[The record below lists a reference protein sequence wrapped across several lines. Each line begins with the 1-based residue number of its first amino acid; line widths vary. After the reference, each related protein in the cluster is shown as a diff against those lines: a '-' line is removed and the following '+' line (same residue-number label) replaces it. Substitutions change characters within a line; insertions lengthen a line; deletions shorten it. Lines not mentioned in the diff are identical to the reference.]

1 MVSHCFAAWDELTQ
15 NDQIGRF
22 TLGSASYRVY
32 QGVSLP
38 LPRQRFSTYL
48 ITGCVIL
55 IFASTISAGVPA
67 YWITR
72 NQLERQAWSH
82 VANAQQAT
90 QSLLLAEQNRLS
102 DLAILFAE
110 RPTLRRLAQTGA
122 MDELEPFMAAF
133 QARSNMDLLLFCD
146 PTGLRLVG
154 APLLHRCPAVTAPQY
169 MLIADQ
175 PAIVVSQPVVDDS
188 GGRLGIA
195 TAGIWLSEAFLRHLA
210 ASTGA
215 QQSILTATGE
225 QIASS
230 LPAADAT
237 RLLPTTLANRGND
250 SAEKQPQTA
259 LLDYAE
265 QPYYA
270 TYARLT
276 PTTATAPFLLEV
288 ALPVGELLAAEARA
302 LAILVTSTGIVAL
315 LGVALATWYVRRLT
329 QPLAELTQV
338 AERISRGDFVA
349 PIPAVATPNEVAT
362 LSTALIR
369 SQASM
374 LRALDERAQ
383 AHDWLNNLIQSI
395 VEGVVTFDAKGYVTF
410 LSQGAE
416 ALIGWRSDEALGQSV
431 EKLFPPVAAD
441 TKPFLSQIPQPSEKC
456 LIDTY
461 TRSGKAISLA
471 VTGARLAPPNAK
483 TVQVA
488 LVLRDVTHEEALRNL
503 RSYFLANISHEF
515 KTPLSTLN
523 ASLELLLDPAEEYAV
538 AEVREVLKPAHLSLL
553 TLQNLIDN
561 LLQSSSIE
569 AGHFVLRKQNVALTH
584 VVEDALRLVQPLF
597 DRRRQQFTLCADE
610 GWLDPVAPHLVEAD
624 QGRLTQV
631 LVNLLV
637 NASKYSPLG
646 GAIDLTMTST
656 ADAIRVA
663 VADRGPGVPPQDR
676 LNLFRRYVRL
686 DIQDNEEYGIG
697 LGLYVVK
704 TTVEA
709 HGGEVGIEDRPGG
722 GSVFWFTLPLSTED
736 RGQKADRPVGT
747 LAFSWDE
754 GERVV

>member
-1 MVSHCFAAWDELTQ
+1 M
-15 NDQIGRF
+15 
-22 TLGSASYRVY
+22 
-32 QGVSLP
+32 P

-55 IFASTISAGVPA
+55 IFASTISAGAPA

-72 NQLERQAWSH
+72 NQLERQAWLQ
-82 VANAQQAT
+82 VENAQQAT

-102 DLAILFAE
+102 DLASLFAE
-110 RPTLRRLAQTGA
+110 RPTLRRLAQAGA
-122 MDELEPFMAAF
+122 IDELEPFLAAF
-133 QARSNMDLLLFCD
+133 QARSNIDLLLFCD
-146 PTGLRLVG
+146 GTGTRVVG
-154 APLLHRCPAVTAPQY
+154 DPLLDRCPAVMPPQY
-169 MLIADQ
+169 MLIDDQ
-175 PAIVVSQPVVDDS
+175 PAIVVSQPVDNGT
-188 GGRLGIA
+188 GGVLGIA
-195 TAGIWLSEAFLRHLA
+195 TAGIWLDPAFLDDLA

-215 QQSILTATGE
+215 EQSILLAN
-225 QIASS
+225 QRIASS
-230 LPAADAT
+230 LTAAVVGAPLPLSLTAHLATASPA
-237 RLLPTTLANRGND
+237 LV
-250 SAEKQPQTA
+250 TA
-259 LLDYAE
+259 PLDYAG
-265 QPYYA
+265 QYYYA
-270 TYARLT
+270 AYSTL
-276 PTTATAPFLLEV
+276 APSPAQPSFHLEV
-288 ALPVGELLAAEARA
+288 ALPVNELIATENRA
-302 LAILVTSTGIVAL
+302 FAILVTSTGLVAL

-383 AHDWLNNLIQSI
+383 AHDWLYTLIQSV
-395 VEGVVTFDAKGYVTF
+395 VEGVVTFDAKGHITF

-416 ALIGWRSDEALGQSV
+416 ALTGWSSGEALGQPIDR
-431 EKLFPPVAAD
+431 LFPTAGASD
-441 TKPFLSQIPQPSEKC
+441 NSFLSQIPQPGAKR
-456 LIDTY
+456 LIEVY
-461 TRSGKAISLA
+461 TRNGKAITLSI
-471 VTGARLAPPNAK
+471 TGARLAPPNEK
-483 TVQVA
+483 TAQVA

-538 AEVREVLKPAHLSLL
+538 TEVREVLKPAHLSLL

-569 AGHFVLRKQNVALTH
+569 AGHFVLRKQNIALTH

-597 DRRRQQFTLCADE
+597 DRRRQPFTLCADE

-646 GAIDLTMTST
+646 GAIDLTMTSA

-663 VADRGPGVPPQDR
+663 VADRGPGIPPPDR

-709 HGGEVGIEDRPGG
+709 HGGAVGIEDRPGG
-722 GSVFWFTLPLSTED
+722 GSVFWFTLPLELD
-736 RGQKADRPVGT
+736 GD
-747 LAFSWDE
+747 
-754 GERVV
+754 

>member
-1 MVSHCFAAWDELTQ
+1 M
-15 NDQIGRF
+15 
-22 TLGSASYRVY
+22 
-32 QGVSLP
+32 P

-82 VANAQQAT
+82 VENAQQAT

-102 DLAILFAE
+102 DLAALFAE
-110 RPTLRRLAQTGA
+110 RPTLRRLAQSGA
-122 MDELEPFMAAF
+122 IDELALFLAAF
-133 QARSNMDLLLFCD
+133 QARSKMELLLFCD
-146 PTGLRLVG
+146 PTGRRLVG
-154 APLLHRCPAVTAPQY
+154 DPLLHRCPAVTAPQY

-175 PAIVVSQPVVDDS
+175 PAIVVSQPVADDS

-195 TAGIWLSEAFLRHLA
+195 TAGIWLAEDFLRHLA

-225 QIASS
+225 QLASS
-230 LPAADAT
+230 MPAADAM
-237 RLLPTTLANRGND
+237 RLLPTTLANTGND
-250 SAEKQPQTA
+250 SPEKQPQTA
-259 LLDYAE
+259 LLDYAD

-383 AHDWLNNLIQSI
+383 AHDWLYTLIQSV
-395 VEGVVTFDAKGYVTF
+395 VEGVVTFDTKGQVTF

-416 ALIGWRSDEALGQSV
+416 ALTGWNSSEALGQPIDR
-431 EKLFPPVAAD
+431 LFPSAGAND
-441 TKPFLSQIPQPSEKC
+441 KPFLSQIPLPGVKR
-456 LIDTY
+456 LIEVY
-461 TRSGKAISLA
+461 TRNGKAITLSI
-471 VTGARLAPPNAK
+471 TGARLAPPNEK
-483 TVQVA
+483 TAQVA

-569 AGHFVLRKQNVALTH
+569 AGHFVLRKQNIALTH

-597 DRRRQQFTLCADE
+597 DRRRQPFTWCADE

-646 GAIDLTMTST
+646 GAIDLTMTS
-656 ADAIRVA
+656 AAGAIRVA
-663 VADRGPGVPPQDR
+663 VADRGPGIPPQDR

-709 HGGEVGIEDRPGG
+709 HGGAVGIEDRPGG
-722 GSVFWFTLPLSTED
+722 GSVFWFTLPLGNLMET
-736 RGQKADRPVGT
+736 GG
-747 LAFSWDE
+747 
-754 GERVV
+754 

>member
-1 MVSHCFAAWDELTQ
+1 MEGCQSVAASELTETSE
-15 NDQIGRF
+15 IGRF
-22 TLGSASYRVY
+22 IKAELSRHDVY

-102 DLAILFAE
+102 DLAALFAE
-110 RPTLRRLAQTGA
+110 RPTLRRLVQTGA
-122 MDELEPFMAAF
+122 IDELAPFLAAF
-133 QARSNMDLLLFCD
+133 QARSKMDLLLFCD

-154 APLLHRCPAVTAPQY
+154 DPLLPRCPAVTAPQY

-175 PAIVVSQPVVDDS
+175 PAIVVSQPVADES

-195 TAGIWLSEAFLRHLA
+195 TAGIWLAEDFLHHLA

-215 QQSILTATGE
+215 QQSILTATGD
-225 QIASS
+225 QLASS
-230 LPAADAT
+230 MPAADAM
-237 RLLPTTLANRGND
+237 RLLQTTLANRGND
-250 SAEKQPQTA
+250 SPEQQPQTA
-259 LLDYAE
+259 LLDYAD

-270 TYARLT
+270 TYARLI
-276 PTTATAPFLLEV
+276 PTTANAPFLLEV

-383 AHDWLNNLIQSI
+383 AHNWLYTLIQSV
-395 VEGVVTFDAKGYVTF
+395 VEGVVTFDTKGQITF

-416 ALIGWRSDEALGQSV
+416 ALTGWNSSEALGQPIDR
-431 EKLFPPVAAD
+431 LFPPAGAND
-441 TKPFLSQIPQPSEKC
+441 KPFLSQIPLPGAKR
-456 LIDTY
+456 LIEVY
-461 TRSGKAISLA
+461 TRNGKAITLSI
-471 VTGARLAPPNAK
+471 TGARLAPPNEK
-483 TVQVA
+483 TAQVA

-610 GWLDPVAPHLVEAD
+610 GWLDPAAPHLVAAD

-646 GAIDLTMTST
+646 GAIDLTVTSA
-656 ADAIRVA
+656 ADALRVA
-663 VADRGPGVPPQDR
+663 VADRGPGIPPQDR

-709 HGGEVGIEDRPGG
+709 HGGAVGIEDRPGG
-722 GSVFWFTLPLSTED
+722 GSIFWFTLPLANLMETGD
-736 RGQKADRPVGT
+736 
-747 LAFSWDE
+747 
-754 GERVV
+754 

>member
-1 MVSHCFAAWDELTQ
+1 M
-15 NDQIGRF
+15 
-22 TLGSASYRVY
+22 
-32 QGVSLP
+32 P

-82 VANAQQAT
+82 VENAQQAT

-102 DLAILFAE
+102 DLAALFAE
-110 RPTLRRLAQTGA
+110 RPTLRRLAQSGA
-122 MDELEPFMAAF
+122 IDELALFLAAF
-133 QARSNMDLLLFCD
+133 QARSKMDLLLFCD
-146 PTGLRLVG
+146 PTGRRLVG
-154 APLLHRCPAVTAPQY
+154 DPLLHRCPAVTAPQY

-175 PAIVVSQPVVDDS
+175 PAIVVSQPVADDS

-195 TAGIWLSEAFLRHLA
+195 TAGIWLAEDFLRHLA

-225 QIASS
+225 QLASS
-230 LPAADAT
+230 MPAADAM
-237 RLLPTTLANRGND
+237 RLLPTTLANTGND
-250 SAEKQPQTA
+250 SPEKQPQTA
-259 LLDYAE
+259 LLDYAD

-383 AHDWLNNLIQSI
+383 AHDWLYTLIQSV
-395 VEGVVTFDAKGYVTF
+395 VEGVVTFDTKGQVTF

-416 ALIGWRSDEALGQSV
+416 ALTGWNSSEALGQPIDR
-431 EKLFPPVAAD
+431 LFPSAGAND
-441 TKPFLSQIPQPSEKC
+441 KPFLSQIPLPGVKR
-456 LIDTY
+456 LIEVY
-461 TRSGKAISLA
+461 TRNGKAITLSI
-471 VTGARLAPPNAK
+471 TGARLAPPNEK
-483 TVQVA
+483 TAQVA

-569 AGHFVLRKQNVALTH
+569 AGHFVLRKQNIALTH

-597 DRRRQQFTLCADE
+597 DRRRQPFTWCADE
-610 GWLDPVAPHLVEAD
+610 GWLDPVAPHLV
-624 QGRLTQV
+624 
-631 LVNLLV
+631 
-637 NASKYSPLG
+637 
-646 GAIDLTMTST
+646 
-656 ADAIRVA
+656 
-663 VADRGPGVPPQDR
+663 
-676 LNLFRRYVRL
+676 
-686 DIQDNEEYGIG
+686 
-697 LGLYVVK
+697 
-704 TTVEA
+704 
-709 HGGEVGIEDRPGG
+709 
-722 GSVFWFTLPLSTED
+722 
-736 RGQKADRPVGT
+736 
-747 LAFSWDE
+747 
-754 GERVV
+754 

>member
-122 MDELEPFMAAF
+122 IDELAPFMAAF

-146 PTGLRLVG
+146 PAGVRLVG
-154 APLLHRCPAVTAPQY
+154 ASLLARCPAVTAPQY
-169 MLIADQ
+169 RLIADQ
-175 PAIVVSQPVVDDS
+175 PAILVSQPVAKE
-188 GGRLGIA
+188 GGGVLGIA
-195 TAGIWLSEAFLRHLA
+195 TAGIWLDQAFLAYLA

-215 QQSILTATGE
+215 EQSILLAN
-225 QIASS
+225 QRIASS
-230 LPAADAT
+230 LTTMNGTAALPLPLGAMPDTAT
-237 RLLPTTLANRGND
+237 PPIVQA
-250 SAEKQPQTA
+250 Q
-259 LLDYAE
+259 LDYAD
-265 QPYYA
+265 QHYYA
-270 TYARLT
+270 AYATLT
-276 PTTATAPFLLEV
+276 PATVIPPFYLEV
-288 ALPVGELLAAEARA
+288 ALPVNELIATENRA
-302 LAILVTSTGIVAL
+302 LAILVTSTGLVAL
-315 LGVALATWYVRRLT
+315 FGVALSTWYVRRLT
-329 QPLAELTQV
+329 QPLAALTQV

-416 ALIGWRSDEALGQSV
+416 ALIGWRSNEALGQPV
-431 EKLFPPVAAD
+431 EKLFPITSAEE
-441 TKPFLSQIPQPSEKC
+441 KSFLSQIPQPGDQR
-456 LIDTY
+456 LIDVY
-461 TRSGKAISLA
+461 TRSGKAISLS
-471 VTGARLAPPNAK
+471 VTGARLAPPNTK
-483 TVQVA
+483 TAQVA

-523 ASLELLLDPAEEYAV
+523 ASLELLLDQKEEYSV
-538 AEVREVLKPAHLSLL
+538 EEVREVLKPAHVSLL
-553 TLQNLIDN
+553 SLQNLIDN
-561 LLQSSSIE
+561 LLQSSSVE
-569 AGHFVLRKQNVALTH
+569 AGRFVIRKQPIALLH
-584 VVEDALRLVQPLF
+584 VVEDALQLVQPLF
-597 DRRRQQFTLCADE
+597 DRRRQTFTLNAE
-610 GWLDPVAPHLVEAD
+610 AHWLDGATPDGIAAD
-624 QGRLTQV
+624 KGRLTQV

-646 GAIDLTMTST
+646 GPIELSVSAAEGWLRI
-656 ADAIRVA
+656 A
-663 VADRGPGVPPQDR
+663 VADRGPGIPSQER

-709 HGGEVGIEDRPGG
+709 HGGAVGIEDRPGG

-736 RGQKADRPVGT
+736 RGQKSEDRWSRRD
-747 LAFSWDE
+747 A
-754 GERVV
+754 

>member
-1 MVSHCFAAWDELTQ
+1 M
-15 NDQIGRF
+15 
-22 TLGSASYRVY
+22 
-32 QGVSLP
+32 P

-55 IFASTISAGVPA
+55 IFASTLSAGVPA

-82 VANAQQAT
+82 VENAQQAT
-90 QSLLLAEQNRLS
+90 HSLLVAEQNRLS
-102 DLAILFAE
+102 DLASLFAE
-110 RPTLRRLAQTGA
+110 RPTLRRLAQAGA
-122 MDELEPFMAAF
+122 VDELELFMAAF
-133 QARSNMDLLLFCD
+133 QARSKMDLLLFCD
-146 PTGLRLVG
+146 ATGVRVVG
-154 APLLHRCPAVTAPQY
+154 TPLLDRCPAVLPPQY

-175 PAIVVSQPVVDDS
+175 PAIVVSQPVANES
-188 GGRLGIA
+188 GRILGIA
-195 TAGIWLSEAFLRHLA
+195 TAGIWLDQAFLDYLA

-215 QQSILTATGE
+215 EQSILTTTG
-225 QIASS
+225 QRIASS
-230 LPAADAT
+230 MKAPIGTAAFPVSLDGGQDTSNNPVVTAQ
-237 RLLPTTLANRGND
+237 LHYADQHHYAAYSTLAP
-250 SAEKQPQTA
+250 SPTLPQ
-259 LLDYAE
+259 
-265 QPYYA
+265 
-270 TYARLT
+270 
-276 PTTATAPFLLEV
+276 FHLEV
-288 ALPVGELLAAEARA
+288 ALPVAELIATENRA
-302 LAILVTSTGIVAL
+302 FAILVTSTGLVAL
-315 LGVALATWYVRRLT
+315 LGVVLATWYVRRLT
-329 QPLAELTQV
+329 RPLAELTQV

-349 PIPAVATPNEVAT
+349 PIPAVATPSEVAT

-410 LSQGAE
+410 LSHGAE
-416 ALIGWRSDEALGQSV
+416 ALLGWRSDEALGQSV
-431 EKLFPPVAAD
+431 EKLFPITGAEE
-441 TKPFLSQIPQPSEKC
+441 KSFLSQIPQPGDKR
-456 LIDTY
+456 LIDVY

-483 TVQVA
+483 TAQVA

-523 ASLELLLDPAEEYAV
+523 ASLELLLDPKEEYSV
-538 AEVREVLKPAHLSLL
+538 EEVREVLQPAHLSLL
-553 TLQNLIDN
+553 SLQNLIDN

-569 AGHFVLRKQNVALTH
+569 AGHFVIRKQPIALRH
-584 VVEDALRLVQPLF
+584 VIEDALRLVQPLF
-597 DRRRQQFTLCADE
+597 DRRRQTFTLNAEDH
-610 GWLDPVAPHLVEAD
+610 WLDSAAPTHIEAD
-624 QGRLTQV
+624 KGRLTQV

-646 GAIDLTMTST
+646 GPIELSISAEDSWL
-656 ADAIRVA
+656 RVA
-663 VADRGPGVPPQDR
+663 VADRGPGIPPHDR

-704 TTVEA
+704 TTIEA
-709 HGGEVGIEDRPGG
+709 HGGAVGIEDRPDG
-722 GSVFWFTLPLSTED
+722 GSVFWFTLPLGLDED
-736 RGQKADRPVGT
+736 GRLRTKD
-747 LAFSWDE
+747 
-754 GERVV
+754 

>member
-1 MVSHCFAAWDELTQ
+1 M
-15 NDQIGRF
+15 
-22 TLGSASYRVY
+22 
-32 QGVSLP
+32 P

-82 VANAQQAT
+82 VENAQQAT

-102 DLAILFAE
+102 DLAALFAE
-110 RPTLRRLAQTGA
+110 RPTLRRLAQSGA
-122 MDELEPFMAAF
+122 IDELALFLAAF
-133 QARSNMDLLLFCD
+133 QARSKMDLLLFCD
-146 PTGLRLVG
+146 PTGRRLVG
-154 APLLHRCPAVTAPQY
+154 DPLLHRCPAVTAPQY

-175 PAIVVSQPVVDDS
+175 PAIVVSQPVADDS

-195 TAGIWLSEAFLRHLA
+195 TAGIWLAEDFLRHLA

-225 QIASS
+225 QLASS
-230 LPAADAT
+230 MPAADAM
-237 RLLPTTLANRGND
+237 RLLPTTLANTGND
-250 SAEKQPQTA
+250 SPEKQPQTA
-259 LLDYAE
+259 LLDYAD

-383 AHDWLNNLIQSI
+383 AHDWLYTLIQSV
-395 VEGVVTFDAKGYVTF
+395 VEGVVTFDTKGQVTF

-416 ALIGWRSDEALGQSV
+416 ALTGWNSSEALGQPIDR
-431 EKLFPPVAAD
+431 LFPSAGAND
-441 TKPFLSQIPQPSEKC
+441 KPFLSQIPLPGVKR
-456 LIDTY
+456 LIEVY
-461 TRSGKAISLA
+461 TRNGKAITLSI
-471 VTGARLAPPNAK
+471 TGARLAPPNEK
-483 TVQVA
+483 TAQVA

-569 AGHFVLRKQNVALTH
+569 AGHFVLRKQNIALTH

-597 DRRRQQFTLCADE
+597 DRRRQPFTWCADE

-646 GAIDLTMTST
+646 GAIDLTMTS
-656 ADAIRVA
+656 AAGAIRVA
-663 VADRGPGVPPQDR
+663 VADRGPGIPPQDR

-709 HGGEVGIEDRPGG
+709 HGGAVGIEDRPGG
-722 GSVFWFTLPLSTED
+722 GSVFWFTLPLGNLMET
-736 RGQKADRPVGT
+736 GG
-747 LAFSWDE
+747 
-754 GERVV
+754 

>member
-1 MVSHCFAAWDELTQ
+1 
-15 NDQIGRF
+15 
-22 TLGSASYRVY
+22 
-32 QGVSLP
+32 

-55 IFASTISAGVPA
+55 IFASTISAGAPA

-72 NQLERQAWSH
+72 NQLERQAWYH

-146 PTGLRLVG
+146 PTGVRLVG
-154 APLLHRCPAVTAPQY
+154 ASLLERCPAVTAPQY
-169 MLIADQ
+169 TLIADQ
-175 PAIVVSQPVVDDS
+175 PAILVSQPVAKE
-188 GGRLGIA
+188 GGGVLGIA
-195 TAGIWLSEAFLRHLA
+195 TAGIWLDQAFLAYLA

-215 QQSILTATGE
+215 EQSILLAN
-225 QIASS
+225 QRIASS
-230 LPAADAT
+230 LTAMNGTAALPLPLGAMPDTAT
-237 RLLPTTLANRGND
+237 TPIVQA
-250 SAEKQPQTA
+250 Q
-259 LLDYAE
+259 LDYAD
-265 QPYYA
+265 QHYYA
-270 TYARLT
+270 AYATLT
-276 PTTATAPFLLEV
+276 PATVLSPFYLEV
-288 ALPVGELLAAEARA
+288 ALPVNELIATENRA
-302 LAILVTSTGIVAL
+302 LTILVTSTGLVAL
-315 LGVALATWYVRRLT
+315 FGVALSTWYVRRLT
-329 QPLAELTQV
+329 QPLAALTQV

-416 ALIGWRSDEALGQSV
+416 ALIGWRSDEALGQPV
-431 EKLFPPVAAD
+431 EKLFPITSAEE
-441 TKPFLSQIPQPSEKC
+441 KSFLSQIPQPGDQR
-456 LIDTY
+456 LIDVY
-461 TRSGKAISLA
+461 TRSGKAISLS

-483 TVQVA
+483 TAQVA

-523 ASLELLLDPAEEYAV
+523 ASLELLLDQKEEYSV
-538 AEVREVLKPAHLSLL
+538 EEVREVLKPAHVSLL
-553 TLQNLIDN
+553 SLQNLIDN
-561 LLQSSSIE
+561 LLQSSSVE
-569 AGHFVLRKQNVALTH
+569 AGRFVIRKQPIALLH
-584 VVEDALRLVQPLF
+584 VVEDALQLVQPLF
-597 DRRRQQFTLCADE
+597 DRRRQTFTLNAE
-610 GWLDPVAPHLVEAD
+610 AHWLDGATPDGIAAD
-624 QGRLTQV
+624 KGRLTQV

-637 NASKYSPLG
+637 NASKYGPLG
-646 GAIDLTMTST
+646 GPIELSVSAAEGWLRI
-656 ADAIRVA
+656 A
-663 VADRGPGVPPQDR
+663 VADRGPGIPSQER

-704 TTVEA
+704 TTIEA
-709 HGGEVGIEDRPGG
+709 HGGEVGIEDRPDG
-722 GSVFWFTLPLSTED
+722 GSVFWFTLPLGNMIETGD
-736 RGQKADRPVGT
+736 
-747 LAFSWDE
+747 
-754 GERVV
+754 